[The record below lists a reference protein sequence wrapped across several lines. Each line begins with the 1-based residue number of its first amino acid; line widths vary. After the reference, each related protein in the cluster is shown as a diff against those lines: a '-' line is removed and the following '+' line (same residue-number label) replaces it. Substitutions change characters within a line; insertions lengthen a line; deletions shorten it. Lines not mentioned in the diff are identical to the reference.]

1 MGLFI
6 LFSSVPMK
14 GQLAGESNRERDK
27 RDKRD
32 NRARHKTSK
41 MQTDP

>member
-1 MGLFI
+1 
-6 LFSSVPMK
+6 MK
-14 GQLAGESNRERDK
+14 GQLARESNRERDK
-27 RDKRD
+27 RDKKD